1 MGSETVSDYFRDKNE
16 SWALSMNFKSFQER
30 CIRQPGRV
38 LPCFMFLL
46 ILAVGLIA
54 YDDYGIPYD
63 DVQERRT
70 TLVNLKYILRS
81 AAPSL
86 SLPAELESAQDLLQ
100 WGDRYYGVAAQLPTA
115 IIEYIFGFS
124 FSWRRIFMLRHFWTF
139 LQFFTALIFFFLI
152 LRRRFRSTFIAMAG
166 VLFLWLSPRIFADA
180 FYNIKDIPFLSWII
194 IASYFIFLRIE
205 TGSKSALGLFAFC
218 SAIATNTRVVGGV
231 LLLLGFAVLAVESIR
246 KRRPVRSFLFDC
258 MILFLVYG
266 AGWILI
272 SPVAW
277 SDPIGAM
284 IQTLRYFSAH
294 PHPLFELYFG
304 AVLTSKP
311 LPWHYLPVW
320 IGITTPCLIV
330 VSFVIGAGIFTRRLM
345 LRRERESAFELL
357 LMDGYAG
364 ALVVLPVLSAILLN
378 STLYNGWR
386 HFYFVYP
393 WIIYISAI
401 CMDWLLRTDRRM
413 VRSAA
418 AAIVVLGIGWLAGW
432 NLRFHPYQYVY
443 FGGLLSESQRG
454 DFENDYW
461 SVTGRR
467 TLGKILASD
476 SASRIVV
483 SAIGVQLNP
492 AILLFPEREAGRVYL
507 ADWSDDYSE
516 KDYLVVGYS
525 SKENNPSGKSRV
537 FRSDFEF
544 PAYERVDLFMVD
556 RLPIVGIYRRIT
568 NQYLGVE
575 KISAVSDGDMEA
587 EAIPA
592 LTDWDRTTEWSC
604 DETANAK
611 KISLLIDLGELR
623 LVSGVTLRTVIQ
635 RHGVPETVVISTSMD
650 GREYQPVTLTDTSY
664 AEFFFRS
671 VEARYVRIEG
681 AEAGTDWR
689 LSEVQLW
696 DGREAKQAEPDEGI
710 NAHK

>member
-1 MGSETVSDYFRDKNE
+1 MDP
-16 SWALSMNFKSFQER
+16 KSFQECHIGLAR
-30 CIRQPGRV
+30 RV
-38 LPCFMFLL
+38 LPCLMFLL
-46 ILAVGLIA
+46 ILAVGLIV

-115 IIEYIFGFS
+115 IVEYIFGFS

-139 LQFFTALIFFFLI
+139 LQFFAALIFFFLI
-152 LRRRFRSTFIAMAG
+152 LRRRFRSTFLAMAG
-166 VLFLWLSPRIFADA
+166 VLCLWLSPRIFADA
-180 FYNIKDIPFLSWII
+180 FYNIKDIPFLSWVI
-194 IASYFIFLRIE
+194 IASYFMFLRIE
-205 TGSKSALGLFAFC
+205 NSSKSALALFAFF
-218 SAIATNTRVVGGV
+218 SAIATNTRVVGGI
-231 LLLLGFAVLAVESIR
+231 LLLLGFVVLVIEFIR

-258 MILFLVYG
+258 LILFLVYG
-266 AGWILI
+266 VGWVLI

-294 PHPLFELYFG
+294 PHPLAELYFG
-304 AVLTSKP
+304 TVLTSKP

-320 IGITTPCLIV
+320 IGITTPILIV

-345 LRRERESAFELL
+345 LRRGRESAFELQ
-357 LMDGYAG
+357 LMDGYAA

-393 WIIYISAI
+393 WIIFISAI
-401 CMDWLLRTDRRM
+401 CADWLLRMDRRM
-413 VRSAA
+413 ARSAA
-418 AAIVVLGIGWLAGW
+418 TAIVILGIGWLAGW

-443 FGGLLSESQRG
+443 FGGFLAESQRE

-461 SVTGRR
+461 GVSGRR
-467 TLGKILASD
+467 TLEKIIETD
-476 SASRIVV
+476 SASRVAV
-483 SAIGVQLNP
+483 STIGVRLDL
-492 AILLFPEREAGRVYL
+492 AILFFPEQEAERIYL
-507 ADWSDDYSE
+507 VDWNDDYSE
-516 KDYLVVGYS
+516 KDYLAIGYS
-525 SKENNPSGKSRV
+525 SKEYNLFGKSCV
-537 FRSDFEF
+537 FRSDFQF
-544 PAYERVDLFMVD
+544 PAYERVDLLMVD
-556 RLPIVGIYRRIT
+556 RLPIVGIYKRIT
-568 NQYLGVE
+568 NRYLGIE
-575 KISAVSDGDMEA
+575 KISAASDEEKAG

-592 LTDWDRTTEWSC
+592 LTDWDRTTEWSY

-611 KISLLIDLGELR
+611 KISLLIELR
-623 LVSGVTLRTVIQ
+623 EPQSISGVTLRTVIQ
-635 RHGVPETVVISTSMD
+635 RHGVPANVVLSTSMD
-650 GREYQPVTLTDTSY
+650 GSAYRPVALTDTSY
-664 AEFFFRS
+664 AEFFFEP

-696 DGREAKQAEPDEGI
+696 AGREAKQEGPDGEI
-710 NAHK
+710 SQDSQMS